1 MPNENVDVFQFV
13 ALRSPEKLDA
23 ARNRW
28 VYVRDD
34 AYVVVDGLSVVAE
47 PSVFPLPAGSLLSGC
62 IDVDLF
68 SPQGPSPLGRLI
80 AEMLFK
86 TRRDRA
92 AIVAAVQQL
101 LVAGLV
107 YGSGSSRIS
116 VPPAIQALNLGVQ
129 MNAQRG
135 AALLA
140 AGSRPSYTE
149 GAHLYILPES
159 LDDLVLPLSPQL
171 AKAAR
176 VFAEWERPVDDP
188 TWRQRLFSTLP
199 AQLGTD
205 SIYDLVF
212 NASGRYEGD
221 FAMTKRI
228 LFDTLY
234 GLYILRR
241 QRSVNL
247 EPVLQG
253 LALCHLL
260 EGLAVAEFFEKML
273 DAGTL
278 AASTGLMRALI
289 GLHPSLADFD
299 PIAGDARKQLA
310 ALDLL
315 GPTTPADLAA
325 RLQATP
331 VVHPLMARLDAAFA
345 PFNSLKPVGLGDLK
359 VVKET
364 FLGYRKGDI
373 AHIETVLK
381 GEEKTRTHRSLERAE
396 DSFSLSSST
405 DSENVKDSQSTT
417 RFELKNEAEQV
428 IKTDVGLTANA
439 NFSYK
444 GNPVVEASLAAGA
457 SFSNSRSATD
467 RSARNFVN
475 EVIGKA
481 TSRIQSKVAQDRRQS
496 RISEVEETT
505 VHGFKNN
512 VPGAD
517 HISGIYRWL
526 DKVYRGQ
533 VYDYGRRLMFEFVLP
548 EPAEFYVEARLH
560 AHTAQLE
567 IPKYPVATGGAPVTP
582 VMPVASPGAIDQAEY
597 GRLARLYDLAAFP
610 YPAETIA
617 DVAVK
622 TSGPAGG
629 FTEMVFHKQ
638 VPYTVAQPA
647 NSKEAFTSRIENLP
661 AGYVVTSVRLSG
673 TANFA
678 ESNELR
684 TYPLVQNI
692 LEVKLGD
699 TLVFSR
705 SDETLAGWV
714 DINELGPVHSNPNIA
729 APEKTYFDLGSGLA
743 SGPDVVVNI
752 SSNTC
757 TAHAL
762 SIYVTLSRTGAAL
775 QAWQRAV
782 YDEIARKVNQGTA
795 TAGSEDLESRR
806 IAYQRALS
814 ALKAKSINEIIQGR
828 SEAWNEQQVRREL
841 KRQCLAMVTKEFDVE
856 ASDDLLPRMGGVG
869 TRPTDVLFPVF
880 DVTEGKVVT
889 TGTESVVTEATA
901 KFADVD
907 QAPVS
912 FSAMIID
919 EAARRGRFVQFLEQA
934 FEWGQLSYLFY
945 PYFWARM
952 PQWLQLMNREDPSD
966 PLFTEFLQAGSAR
979 VLLAVKPGYENAVLH
994 FLATREPWSGG
1005 PSPVI
1010 GDSLYL
1016 PLYEEVR
1023 SRQDDLAGATPV
1035 GESWEFSLPTSLIYL
1050 ETAGN
1055 PLEPMEYKSKPTP

>member
-1 MPNENVDVFQFV
+1 MANENVDVFQFV

-34 AYVVVDGLSVVAE
+34 AYVVVDNLSVVAE
-47 PSVFPLPAGSLLSGC
+47 PSVSPLPAGSLVSGC

-68 SPQGPSPLGRLI
+68 SPLGPSPLGRLI
-80 AEMLFK
+80 AEMLFRK
-86 TRRDRA
+86 RSNRTA
-92 AIVAAVQQL
+92 VIAAVQKM
-101 LVAGLV
+101 LVGGLI

-176 VFAEWERPVDDP
+176 VFAGWERPVDDP

-199 AQLGTD
+199 TQLGTD

-241 QRSVNL
+241 QWPVNL

-260 EGLAVAEFFEKML
+260 EGLAVAEFFEKVL
-273 DAGTL
+273 DAGTF

-299 PIAGDARKQLA
+299 PTAGDARKQLA

-315 GPTTPADLAA
+315 GPTTPAGLAA

-331 VVHPLMARLDAAFA
+331 VVHPLMARLDATFA

-560 AHTAQLE
+560 AYTAQLE
-567 IPKYPVATGGAPVTP
+567 IPKYPVAGDAPPAP
-582 VMPVASPGAIDQAEY
+582 VMPVASPTDINETRY
-597 GRLARLYDLAAFP
+597 GELARLYDLAAFP
-610 YPAETIA
+610 YPAETIP
-617 DVAVK
+617 DVPLK
-622 TSGPAGG
+622 TLTG
-629 FTEMVFHKQ
+629 EVVFRMQ
-638 VPYTVAQPA
+638 VPYAIGQPGTKTETFSA
-647 NSKEAFTSRIENLP
+647 KLENVP
-661 AGYVVTSVRLSG
+661 AGYVATAVRLAG

-678 ESNELR
+678 ARDEL
-684 TYPLVQNI
+684 PQFPEVQNT
-692 LEVKLGD
+692 LEMSLNN
-699 TLVFSR
+699 TRVFYR
-705 SDETLAGWV
+705 SDETYAGWS
-714 DINELGPVHSNPNIA
+714 DINVLGTTTRTDLA
-729 APEKTYFDLGSGLA
+729 TPEKTYFDLGSGLA
-743 SGPDVVVNI
+743 VGTDVVVRI
-752 SSNTC
+752 FTKTG
-757 TAHAL
+757 TAHEL
-762 SIYVTLSRTGAAL
+762 TIYLTLSRTGAAL

-795 TAGSEDLESRR
+795 TAGSEDLASRR

-828 SEAWNEQQVRREL
+828 SEAWNEQQVRRDL
-841 KRQCLAMVTKEFDVE
+841 KRQCLAMVTKEFD
-856 ASDDLLPRMGGVG
+856 ANDSDDLLPPMGGVG
-869 TRPTDVLFPVF
+869 TRLTDVLFPVF
-880 DVTEGKVVT
+880 DVTEGKLVT
-889 TGTESVVTEATA
+889 AGTENVVTEATA

-907 QAPVS
+907 PAPVS
-912 FSAMIID
+912 FSAMRID
-919 EAARRGRFVQFLEQA
+919 EAAKRGRFVQFLEQA

-952 PQWLQLMNREDPSD
+952 PQWLQLISREDPSD

-1023 SRQDDLAGATPV
+1023 NRQDDLAGATPV

-1055 PLEPMEYKSKPTP
+1055 PLEPMEYKPKS